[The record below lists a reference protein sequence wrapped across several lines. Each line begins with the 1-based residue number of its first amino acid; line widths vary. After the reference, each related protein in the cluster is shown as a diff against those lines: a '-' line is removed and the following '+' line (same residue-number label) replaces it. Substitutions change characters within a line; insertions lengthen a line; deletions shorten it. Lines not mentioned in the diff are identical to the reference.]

1 VFKKLVDVVLGDPNE
16 KELKKLE
23 PLVREINSLE
33 PEMERLSDEDL
44 RKLTEDFRRELRK
57 ETASLRE
64 RVEEKKAQL
73 EAEEDPELREKLEEE
88 YRRLDEEL
96 RQAEEKFLD
105 RILPR
110 AFAAVREASKR
121 TIGLRHFDV
130 QLMGGIVL
138 HQGKIAEMK
147 TGEGKTLVATLPV
160 YLNALTGRGVHVVTV
175 NDYLAKRD
183 TQWMGP
189 IYHLLGLK
197 VGVIQSLAADPAMS
211 SFIYDPNYISEDDRY
226 QHLRPVPRREAYLAD
241 VTYGTNNEF
250 GFDYL
255 RDNMVQDLSECVQR
269 ELNYAIVDEID
280 NILIDEARTPLIIS
294 GPAQESTELYQTFA
308 RLVPHLTPGTDYQ
321 VDEKA
326 RIVTLTEEGIAKVE
340 KMLGIENLYSPQ
352 YFHLLPYLDNAL
364 RAYALYHRDKDYI
377 VKDNEV
383 IIVDEFTGRLMYGR
397 RYSEGL
403 HQAIEA
409 KEGVPVQRES
419 LTLATI
425 TFQNY
430 FRLYKKLAGM
440 TGTAATEA
448 EEFHKIYGLDVVVI
462 PTHKPMI
469 RIDYPDV
476 VYKTEEAK
484 FRAVTKEIIQLH
496 CQDRPVLVGTL
507 SIEKSE
513 HLSSRL
519 SPQRLQDL
527 ARVLL
532 LRDALNSRN
541 DLDNGQREKWS
552 KALSLPLEKLDPREI
567 NAMARKLGVN
577 PNILARENIL
587 RLAQLL
593 GVENAEKL
601 EKILREGIPHQV
613 LNAKYH
619 EKEAQIIAQA
629 GRPGAVTIAT
639 NMAGR
644 GVDILLGGNPEGL
657 AREKLRQ
664 EGFDLTQI
672 RSAEW
677 DEALKMLRR
686 GEDPTTRFPTRWAEV
701 LAEMYRKCQE
711 DHVKVVE
718 LGGLHIIGT
727 ERHEARRIDNQ
738 LRGRAGRQGDPGS
751 SRFYVSLEDELMR
764 KMGGAQGLLEKVW
777 VDEDMP
783 IEHNLVTKAIEQAQI
798 RMEGYNFD
806 YRKHVLEYDDV
817 VNKQREVIY
826 RQRREILRQKN
837 LRPFV
842 MDILKEKLSA
852 LVASYSAAGEYGQP
866 DWRGLHSAVKA
877 VIPPQFLPSPE
888 SWEGKNPRQVEAEL
902 HSIAEKAYDDLSLAM
917 AREFWDA
924 MAKQDKRL
932 LDLTLEPNPVFR
944 LVYDAVASELK
955 DELEAVKNK
964 PLTALGRAL
973 REKLEKPIAKAL
985 ALGRDRFVMLRVVD
999 SLWVRHLTDLDEL
1012 KEGIGLRAFGHQ
1024 DPLIAFKREAHEMY
1038 EDLLAQIRDQIAQ
1051 GILYTSIAI
1060 RRPEP
1065 AIPRAKIPSPA
1076 HVPSERKRLGRN
1088 DPCWCGSG
1096 KKYKHC
1102 HMRQDEAMARR

>member
-1 VFKKLVDVVLGDPNE
+1 MFRRILETVLGDSNE

-33 PEMERLSDEDL
+33 PEMEKLSDQEL
-44 RKLTEDFRRELRK
+44 RELTDEFRRELWK
-57 ETASLRE
+57 ETAHIRE
-64 RVEEKKAQL
+64 KVEEKKAEL
-73 EAEEDPELREKLEEE
+73 EAEEDPEIREKLEEE
-88 YRRLDEEL
+88 YNRLDEEL
-96 RQAEEKFLD
+96 REAEEKFLS
-105 RILPR
+105 RILPK

-138 HQGKIAEMK
+138 HQGKVAEMK

-189 IYHLLGLK
+189 IYHMLGLK

-211 SFIYDPNYISEDDRY
+211 SFIYDPDYISEDDRY
-226 QHLRPVPRREAYLAD
+226 QHLRPVSRREAYLAD
-241 VTYGTNNEF
+241 VTYGTNHEF

-269 ELNYAIVDEID
+269 GLNYAIVDEID

-294 GPAQESTELYQTFA
+294 GPAQESAELYKTFA
-308 RLVPHLTPGTDYQ
+308 SLVPHLTPGVDYQ

-326 RIVTLTEEGIAKVE
+326 RIVTLTEEGIEKVE

-352 YFHLLPYLDNAL
+352 YFYLLPYLDNAL

-409 KEGVPVQRES
+409 KEGVPIQRES

-476 VYKTEEAK
+476 IYKTEEAK

-519 SPQRLQDL
+519 SPQKLQDL
-527 ARVLL
+527 ARVLI
-532 LRDALNSRN
+532 LRDAINSRN
-541 DLDNGQREKWS
+541 DITGEQREKWN
-552 KALSLPLEKLDPREI
+552 KALSVPLEKLDPREI
-567 NAMARKLGVN
+567 NSMARKLGVN
-577 PNILARENIL
+577 PNILTKENIL
-587 RLAQLL
+587 RLAQIL
-593 GVENAEKL
+593 GVENPEKL

-672 RSAEW
+672 RSADW

-777 VDEDMP
+777 ADEDMP
-783 IEHNLVTKAIEQAQI
+783 IEHSLVTKAIEQAQI

-842 MDILKEKLSA
+842 MNILREKLSA
-852 LVASYSAAGEYGQP
+852 LVDSYSVGEDGRP
-866 DWRGLHSAVKA
+866 DWKGLYSAVKA
-877 VIPPQFLPSPE
+877 VIPPEFLPSPDN
-888 SWEGKNPRQVEAEL
+888 WQNKNPRQVKEEL
-902 HSIAEKAYDDLSLAM
+902 YLLAEKAYDNLSLAM

-924 MAKQDKRL
+924 MAEQGKRL
-932 LDLTLEPNPVFR
+932 VDFALEPNPVFR
-944 LVYDAVASELK
+944 LVYDAVASELGG
-955 DELEAVKNK
+955 ELEAIKGK
-964 PLTALGRAL
+964 PLSALGRTL
-973 REKLEKPIAKAL
+973 RERLERPIAKAL
-985 ALGRDRFVMLRVVD
+985 TLGRDRFVMLKVVD

-1024 DPLIAFKREAHEMY
+1024 DPLIAFKKEAHEMY
-1038 EDLLAQIRDQIAQ
+1038 EELLAQIRDQIAQ
-1051 GILYTSIAI
+1051 GILYTSIAV

-1065 AIPRAKIPSPA
+1065 VVPRVKIPAPA
-1076 HVPSERKRLGRN
+1076 RVAQPGKRPGRN

-1102 HMRQDEAMARR
+1102 HMRLDEAAGRR